1 MCAYLKSS
9 YRNLGECCFRNRTK
23 RCTLIYSNYINV
35 INGNLDNEPIFKP
48 NIVIDTCLCTIRWYI
63 ICVIFTLFLNSIDS
77 HRMLELS
84 YYNNYGKS
92 DQDNFKQ
99 RITFD
104 VKADLTTMKYKHK
117 DSNGTAVF

>member
-1 MCAYLKSS
+1 
-9 YRNLGECCFRNRTK
+9 
-23 RCTLIYSNYINV
+23 
-35 INGNLDNEPIFKP
+35 
-48 NIVIDTCLCTIRWYI
+48 
-63 ICVIFTLFLNSIDS
+63 
-77 HRMLELS
+77 MLELS

-117 DSNGTAVF
+117 DSNGTAVFWTSSGHSVFVENLNKDDRFKISSLAWLFVTRFGTYLCIF